1 MIAARLETSGDS
13 LASRFAAAELDWII
27 PRWSAPPRVKSFF
40 TTRNAG
46 RSQTKAIEPAEQAR
60 TLSDRADASNER
72 NTSPSPPFLRDAN
85 LRCALAFTPSAPFWL
100 DQVHGADVVDAD
112 TLIGSKSMPRADGS
126 VTRAVNVVL
135 AIRVADCIPVL
146 FSDRSGSVIAAA
158 HAGWRGLAAGVLE
171 NTITAMRCDREDIVA
186 WLGPAIGVRA
196 FEVGPEV
203 REAFIA
209 WNAADANAF
218 AEGTGGKWHADLAL
232 IARQRLARAGL
243 TDVNADGRCTWTNSQ
258 FFSYRRDRGAGRM
271 AAFIWR
277 AET

>member
-1 MIAARLETSGDS
+1 MTTARVATSSS
-13 LASRFAAAELDWII
+13 LAAKFEAAELDWII
-27 PRWSAPPRVKSFF
+27 PRWSAPSHVKSFF

-46 RSQTKAIEPAEQAR
+46 RANAEALMPDADEA
-60 TLSDRADASNER
+60 TSANRADANDLR
-72 NTSPSPPFLRDAN
+72 TPTFLRDAN
-85 LRCALAFTPSAPFWL
+85 LRRARAFMPATPLWL

-112 TLIGSKSMPRADGS
+112 TLTASTTLPPADAS
-126 VTRAVNVVL
+126 VTRATNVVL
-135 AIRVADCIPVL
+135 AVRVADCLPVL
-146 FSDRSGSVIAAA
+146 FSNRRGSTIAAA

-171 NTITAMRCDREDIVA
+171 NTITAMRCDPREIVA
-186 WLGPAIGVRA
+186 WLGPAIGARA

-209 WNAADANAF
+209 WDAADANAF
-218 AEGTGGKWHADLAL
+218 VAGAGGKWHADLAL
-232 IARQRLARAGL
+232 IARQRLARAGVP
-243 TDVNADGRCTWTNSQ
+243 DVTVDGRCTWTNHQ